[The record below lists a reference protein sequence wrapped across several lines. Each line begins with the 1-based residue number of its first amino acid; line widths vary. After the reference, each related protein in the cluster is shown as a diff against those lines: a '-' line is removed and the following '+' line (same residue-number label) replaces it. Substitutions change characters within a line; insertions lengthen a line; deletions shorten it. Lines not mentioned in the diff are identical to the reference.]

1 MSKEMV
7 RLVPIGSCP
16 ICGHNQF
23 VVAESELNIF
33 LTNRDGEIVDSS
45 NCSYK
50 CEGMCINCKTRMPM
64 LATPER
70 FIPLT
75 PLRKLLYENIN
86 HNELGLSVDEDVVP
100 NPMEVAK

>member
-1 MSKEMV
+1 
-7 RLVPIGSCP
+7 
-16 ICGHNQF
+16 
-23 VVAESELNIF
+23 
-33 LTNRDGEIVDSS
+33 
-45 NCSYK
+45 
-50 CEGMCINCKTRMPM
+50 M